1 MWPTVV
7 ALGRILRDGA
17 AASFAAAPV
26 TTYIVTLAALVFL
39 AALLAIL
46 RFMRQTAKDRSRTQR
61 EVLRVVQS
69 LQEPARSHAARNAWW
84 RRIFRSSL
92 DE

>member
-7 ALGRILRDGA
+7 NLGRILRDGA

-39 AALLAIL
+39 VSLLAIL
-46 RFMRQTAKDRSRTQR
+46 RTVTRLAKDRNRTRR

-69 LQEPARSHAARNAWW
+69 LHDPGRTNAAGTAWW
-84 RRIFRSSL
+84 RRIFGSTPK
-92 DE
+92 